1 MEEGRFGAEGWE
13 QGGLVRGGVEG
24 AGEDGGEAR
33 RGWEKREGMGGWG
46 SGGGGWGMRV
56 GWVEWWMRQ
65 SRMKLVMMK
74 AFPFAMVLERRWMM
88 ICLRWEGLVERAVG
102 HGAVE
107 QMKSMNLRRE
117 EESVPKRLAE
127 MRMSLAFS

>member
-1 MEEGRFGAEGWE
+1 M
-13 QGGLVRGGVEG
+13 
-24 AGEDGGEAR
+24 
-33 RGWEKREGMGGWG
+33 
-46 SGGGGWGMRV
+46 
-56 GWVEWWMRQ
+56 
-65 SRMKLVMMK
+65 
-74 AFPFAMVLERRWMM
+74 
-88 ICLRWEGLVERAVG
+88 VERAVG